1 MNAPGCGG
9 FIPTFAIVL
18 LISDNPPGPGCDLA
32 ALDSE
37 GDAPVAGNR
46 NAPGPGAVARELVHA
61 PTGRCAQALDVRSGD
76 EKGQHVADAL
86 HEVAAQFA

>member
-1 MNAPGCGG
+1 VISPRR
-9 FIPTFAIVL
+9 IVKVMRQL
-18 LISDNPPGPGCDLA
+18 PETEMLQVP
-32 ALDSE
+32 
-37 GDAPVAGNR
+37 
-46 NAPGPGAVARELVHA
+46 ARSPASRCA